1 MPRVVL
7 ITPTTTYRA
16 NDFLEAARVLRVEV
30 VTASERPQALA
41 AQMGDAFVRIDL
53 RRLDWSVDRIVAVT
67 EDRPVDAVI
76 AVDDRGVV
84 LAAKAAQKMGLP
96 HNPPG
101 AATATKD
108 KAAMRRALAIA
119 NVPQPAFRTLVAD
132 ADPHVASSGLGW
144 PVVVKPISLS
154 GSRGVIRAD
163 DSESLTA
170 AVDRARRI
178 ATDATGDEE
187 PTLLVEEYIAGR
199 EFALEALLNDG
210 DLEPLALFDKPD
222 PMEGP
227 YFEETLLVTP
237 ARLAASTRQR
247 LELVASQAT
256 AALGLCHGPIHAEFR
271 VGNDD
276 VRVLEVAA
284 RSIGGLCGR
293 SLQFG
298 MLGASL
304 ETLILRHALG
314 YPSVVL
320 DPKSPAT
327 GVMMLPIPGP
337 GVLHAVD
344 GQKQALATDGVVD
357 LEITVPI
364 GQRVLALP
372 EGDRYLGFLFAR
384 GQDSDEVEESL
395 RKGFAE
401 LRIVIH

>member
-256 AALGLCHGPIHAEFR
+256 AALGLCHGPIHSEFR